1 MDKTQFGRANEQLAT
16 PYESLQQRLK
26 VETLLSTL
34 SAHFVN
40 MPADRIDSEIEDAQH
55 GICEL
60 LDLDR
65 CTLWQFCE
73 GTPGTMQLTHWHQ
86 PSLSLSPAKQMRA
99 RLFFPWTEQKILDGE
114 TIIVS
119 KMADL
124 PPEASRDREN
134 YSLYGTRATVVVPLS
149 VGGGP
154 VFGCI
159 SFAITREERCWPE
172 TVVKGLQ
179 LIAHVFANALA
190 RKEAEKSLQERL
202 QFEML
207 LADISARFVN
217 IPSDQ
222 IDGEIEDAQ
231 RRICECL
238 GLDLSALWQWS
249 VEKPESL
256 TMSHIYRSMEGPP
269 VPEPMNAQEHFP
281 WCMQELKAGR
291 IIAVSSMDELPAEAV
306 RDQEM
311 WRYFGVKT
319 SLTFPLAVGD
329 GPPIGAMSFN
339 TMRAER
345 TWPKAIIKRLQLVAQ
360 IFANALARKRVDRE
374 LRESEARLSMATTA
388 AGAGLWNMDCDT
400 GQVWASPKTRELFR
414 FAPGEE
420 LNLERFLNVIH
431 PEDREHVRDIVLES
445 IEKREPLS
453 VEYRIVHPDGSIRWI
468 VARGRPYFGA
478 SGLPEHLMGVCI
490 DVTEHKM
497 AELQLSES
505 QTLLSALV
513 DSTSDLIWSVD
524 AEHFGLLTFNRGLY
538 EYFLSQRGIPIEA
551 GMRPEDLFPPGE
563 FVEKWHGFYRKAL
576 DEGSFTIEYL
586 VYAGA
591 RTLRLNLNR
600 LERDDTVFG
609 VSVFGR
615 DITERIRAEK
625 AVRESE
631 GRYRRLYESMMD
643 GYVMAGMDGTI
654 QAFNSSFR
662 EMTGYPPEELREL
675 TYCDITPERWHD
687 IERSVIEEQVLIR
700 GYSEIYEKEYR
711 KKDGVVFSVELRAFL
726 LKDEMGSN
734 IGLWAIVRDITSRK
748 LAESEAR
755 KLREELAHVTRVLT
769 LGELTSALAH
779 EINQPLAA
787 IMSNAGAAQR
797 FLSQAKPDFSEVREI
812 LDDIIRDDQRA
823 CEVVSRVRA
832 LVKKGEPCHEPLNL
846 NELIQQVVDL
856 IRGDSLLQG
865 LSIGTDLSPGLAKI
879 CGDGVQLQQVILN
892 LILNGAAAMGDAPPD
907 QRKIIVRTAM
917 PDDRTVKASVTDFG
931 TGIDELHINRLF
943 EPFYTTKPQ
952 GLGMGLSISQTIIM
966 AHGGTME
973 ASNNQ
978 EGGATFAFTL
988 HAHQE
993 AQPRRRKEA
1002 LCSRPW

>member
-1 MDKTQFGRANEQLAT
+1 MYKTQFGRANEQLVAS
-16 PYESLQQRLK
+16 YESLQERLK
-26 VETLLSTL
+26 FETLLSTVF
-34 SAHFVN
+34 AQFVN
-40 MPADRIDSEIEDAQH
+40 LPVDRIDSEIEDAQRR
-55 GICEL
+55 ICEL

-65 CTLWQFCE
+65 STLWQFSD
-73 GTPGTMQLTHWHQ
+73 GPPRTMQLTHWHQ
-86 PSLSLSPAKQMRA
+86 PSRGLSPTKQMRA
-99 RLFFPWTEQKILDGE
+99 TFFFPWTEQKILDGE
-114 TIIVS
+114 TVTVS
-119 KMADL
+119 KMDDL

-134 YSLYGTRATVVVPLS
+134 YGLYGTRANVVVPLS

-159 SFAITREERCWPE
+159 SFAVMREERCWSE

-179 LIAHVFANALA
+179 LIAHVFASALA
-190 RKEAEKSLQERL
+190 RKKAERSLQERV
-202 QFEML
+202 QFEMV

-231 RRICECL
+231 RRVCECL

-249 VEKPESL
+249 VEDPESL

-281 WCMQELKAGR
+281 WCMQQLKAGR

-306 RDQEM
+306 RDQET
-311 WRYFGVKT
+311 WRNFGVKT

-329 GPPIGAMSFN
+329 GPPIGALSFN

-345 TWPKAIIKRLQLVAQ
+345 TWPEVIIKRLQLVAQ
-360 IFANALARKRVDRE
+360 VFANALARKRADRE
-374 LRESEARLSMATTA
+374 LREGEARLSMATTA
-388 AGAGLWNMDCDT
+388 AGTGLWSMDIHT
-400 GQVWASPKTRELFR
+400 GQVWATPKTRELFR

-420 LNLERFLNVIH
+420 LSFERFLNVIH
-431 PEDREHVRDIVLES
+431 PEDREHVRDIVLEN

-453 VEYRIVHPDGSIRWI
+453 VEHRIVHPDGSIHWI
-468 VARGRPYFGA
+468 VAQGRPYFGT
-478 SGLPEHLMGVCI
+478 SGLPEQLMGVSI
-490 DVTEHKM
+490 DITQRKT

-505 QTLLSALV
+505 QTLLSALI

-524 AEHFGLLTFNRGLY
+524 SERFGLLTFNRGLY
-538 EYFLSQRGIPIEA
+538 EYFLSQRGIRIEA

-563 FVEKWHGFYRKAL
+563 FVEKWHRFYRKAL
-576 DEGSFTIEYL
+576 NEGSFTIDYL
-586 VYAGA
+586 VFAGT

-600 LERDDTVFG
+600 LERDGVVFG

-615 DITERIRAEK
+615 DITERLRAEK
-625 AVRESE
+625 AIRESE
-631 GRYRRLYESMMD
+631 AKYRRLYESMMD
-643 GYVMAGMDGTI
+643 GYVMACMDGTI

-662 EMTGYPPEELREL
+662 EMTGYPPEELRKL

-687 IERSVIEEQVLIR
+687 IERSAIEEQVLIR

-711 KKDGVVFSVELRAFL
+711 RKDGAVFPVELRTFL

-787 IMSNAGAAQR
+787 IMSNAGAARR
-797 FLSQAKPDFSEVREI
+797 FLSQAEPDLDEVREI

-823 CEVVSRVRA
+823 YGVVSRVRA
-832 LVKKGEPCHEPLNL
+832 LVKKEEPCQEPLDL

-856 IRGDSLLQG
+856 IRGDSILQG
-865 LSIGTDLSPGLAKI
+865 LSIETDLSPGLATI
-879 CGDGVQLQQVILN
+879 HGDGVQLQQVILN

-931 TGIDELHINRLF
+931 TGIDEHHINRLF

-952 GLGMGLSISQTIIM
+952 GLGMGLCISQTIIT
-966 AHGGTME
+966 AHGGAME

-988 HAHQE
+988 RAYQG
-993 AQPRRRKEA
+993 AQP
-1002 LCSRPW
+1002 